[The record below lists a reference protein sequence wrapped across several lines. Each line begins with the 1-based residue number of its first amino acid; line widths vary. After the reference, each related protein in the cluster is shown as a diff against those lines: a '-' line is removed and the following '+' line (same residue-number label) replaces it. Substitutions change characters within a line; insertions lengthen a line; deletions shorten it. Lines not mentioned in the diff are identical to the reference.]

1 MFCSA
6 ISGYAEL

>member
-1 MFCSA
+1 MFYSA